1 MNPEFKE
8 MEQDLERIMFDRS
21 AIEAMVT
28 RLGKEISDSYRESVK
43 ERKLI
48 LIGVLKGSVVF
59 LADLM
64 RHINLPLEILFLQAT
79 SYGAGTVSCGRV
91 QISMELDKALVGGAD
106 VILVEDILDSGRTLK
121 KLTEY
126 MSASGANSVRICAM
140 LDKPARRVVDIR
152 TDFKGYDVEDEFL
165 VGYGL
170 DYNEVY
176 RNLPYIGVL
185 KRSIYES

>member
-8 MEQDLERIMFDRS
+8 MEKDLERVMFNREE
-21 AIEAMVT
+21 IESMLV
-28 RLGKEISDSYRESVK
+28 RLGKEISDVYRESVK

-126 MSASGANSVRICAM
+126 IADSGAHSVRICTM
-140 LDKPARRVVDIR
+140 LDKPARRVADIQ
-152 TDFKGYDVEDEFL
+152 TDFRGYEVEDEFL

-170 DYNEVY
+170 DYNEIY
-176 RNLPYIGVL
+176 RNLPYIGIL
-185 KRSIYES
+185 KRSVYES

>member
-28 RLGKEISDSYRESVK
+28 RLGKEISDYYRESVK

-126 MSASGANSVRICAM
+126 MAASGANSVRICAM
-140 LDKPARRVVDIR
+140 LDKPARRVVDIQ